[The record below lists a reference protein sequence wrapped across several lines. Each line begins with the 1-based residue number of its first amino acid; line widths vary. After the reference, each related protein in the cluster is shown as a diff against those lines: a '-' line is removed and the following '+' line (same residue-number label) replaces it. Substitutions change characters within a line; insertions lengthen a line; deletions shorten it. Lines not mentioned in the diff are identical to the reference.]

1 MSSRSASMACRIV
14 PVMFS
19 SVMDRVLLSSIILA
33 APAWARV
40 GLTMRDPQMRERAAD
55 ALAATI
61 VEQLEE
67 PPALSDRNQLSL
79 PI

>member
-1 MSSRSASMACRIV
+1 MAT
-14 PVMFS
+14 
-19 SVMDRVLLSSIILA
+19 MDRALLSSIILA

-40 GLTMRDPQMRERAAD
+40 GLTMRDTQMRERTAD

-61 VEQLEE
+61 VERLAE
-67 PPALSDRNQLSL
+67 PPALPDRNQLCL

>member
-1 MSSRSASMACRIV
+1 
-14 PVMFS
+14 
-19 SVMDRVLLSSIILA
+19 MDRALLSSILLT

-40 GLTMRDPQMRERAAD
+40 GLTMRDAQMRERAAD

-61 VEQLEE
+61 VARLEE
-67 PPALSDRNQLSL
+67 PPALPDRNQLCL